1 MKQIFTSSVIT
12 NKAVCVFWPVLT
24 LTAPKAT
31 EPMQGSEA
39 TLDCS
44 FRDEPKATSYIIK
57 YGLFIFVVWDILQ
70 HCPIAT
76 DNYEADFNT
85 IEMYL
90 SIIKNISTFNKGVS
104 FTHLILF
111 FLEMW
116 DYFHNV
122 LLVKYAVERNGI
134 NVISGPVF
142 DYNYDGHFD
151 TPEEITA

>member
-1 MKQIFTSSVIT
+1 
-12 NKAVCVFWPVLT
+12 
-24 LTAPKAT
+24 
-31 EPMQGSEA
+31 
-39 TLDCS
+39 
-44 FRDEPKATSYIIK
+44 
-57 YGLFIFVVWDILQ
+57 
-70 HCPIAT
+70 
-76 DNYEADFNT
+76 
-85 IEMYL
+85 MYL

-151 TPEEITA
+151 TPEEIRA